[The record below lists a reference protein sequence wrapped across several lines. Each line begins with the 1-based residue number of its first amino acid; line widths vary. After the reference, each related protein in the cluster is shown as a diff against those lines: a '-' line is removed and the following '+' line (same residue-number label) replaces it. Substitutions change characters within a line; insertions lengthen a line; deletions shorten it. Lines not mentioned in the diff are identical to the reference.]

1 MHLNKLLTWIRK
13 MKNSTTLME
22 EEEREDGE
30 NFEDR
35 ELEHNLAIA
44 QGEGGQTK
52 TCHQKPHPSH
62 TR

>member
-1 MHLNKLLTWIRK
+1 MWIRK
-13 MKNSTTLME
+13 KKNSMTIME

-52 TCHQKPHPSH
+52 TCHQKAHPSH